1 MRFLPFVLLL
11 FLSLPS
17 FAHVQELR
25 IAVGA
30 YDERAVSPAGGGRRN
45 ALSAF
50 NEDLARE
57 ICRRINARC
66 RVTGI
71 SFGEMLPGIEAQ
83 KFELGFGN
91 FLRTP
96 EREERVAFSDPI
108 WRSSSRL
115 VSTPATARRFA
126 AEQGKEVA
134 LDSLRNARIV
144 AVPETQQYRYL
155 QGQAGRNGL
164 TTVAANSYV
173 EAFALLREGMAD
185 FFLLPMLS
193 AYVQLGREEAGQFEF
208 FGAPVTENGLVGS
221 VHIVLPKAEETLRY
235 AVNKAIAALRSDGS
249 YHRIVRRHFP
259 FSLE

>member
-1 MRFLPFVLLL
+1 MRFLPFVLLI
-11 FLSLPS
+11 FLSLPT

-25 IAVGA
+25 IAVG
-30 YDERAVSPAGGGRRN
+30 DQGQQN
-45 ALSAF
+45 ALTAF

-57 ICRRINARC
+57 ICRRINTRC
-66 RVTGI
+66 RTTNI
-71 SFGEMLPGIEAQ
+71 AFGEILPGIEAQ

-91 FLRTP
+91 FLRTA

-115 VSTPATARRFA
+115 VTTPATARRFV
-126 AEQGKEVA
+126 AEQGPEIA

-155 QGQAGRNGL
+155 QGRADRNGL
-164 TTVAANSYV
+164 TIVAANSYV

-193 AYVQLGREEAGQFEF
+193 AYLQLGQEEAGRFEF
-208 FGAPVTENGLVGS
+208 FGAPVGGGGLGGS
-221 VHIVLPKAEETLRY
+221 VHIALPKTDETLRN
-235 AVNKAIAALRSDGS
+235 AVNKAIAALRADGS
-249 YHRIVRRHFP
+249 YHRIVRRYFP